1 MLDEI
6 DAFLDKINVNKFIK
20 LIKNSMKCNL
30 HYIID
35 KSLQFIL
42 VTHKKSLFL
51 NGQSLIGIAKPAADP
66 FSKAYSL
73 RLQD

>member
-1 MLDEI
+1 
-6 DAFLDKINVNKFIK
+6 
-20 LIKNSMKCNL
+20 MKCTKY
-30 HYIID
+30 HIID

-51 NGQSLIGIAKPAADP
+51 NGQSLVGIAKPAADP

-73 RLQD
+73 KLED